1 VTSAPEPGA
10 AAPDDPPAGDPEP
23 DAGSLPAAM
32 RRQIAH
38 YVRAALPQLDLAEI
52 PAALRPARGW
62 RRGAMPAGFQD
73 RLLEATS
80 DEVFRERLGAALSD
94 DEQVAEVLA
103 GTDDPDR
110 GDQPDAGISGAL
122 LFLVRPAGWQQ
133 QLQALLDTVAAGA
146 EPAALARAEQEIAE
160 LTGKLRRAKQRR
172 EQDLAAAAAEASEV
186 QRRYLGTID
195 RLRDQLAAAQRA
207 QQTAEQAEADLAQQV
222 GEADRALRRL
232 RGQLAQARAEA
243 DRLRLEHRDGQVSAN
258 SRARVLLDV
267 LRESIA
273 GLAEELALPEGT
285 PAPAD
290 LVPASAP
297 AAPELPQ
304 RLHAVEDL
312 VQVLGLPRC
321 HLLVDGYNLSKGL
334 WPTAPLQQQRERL
347 VAALGALQAR
357 TGAEVTVVFDGAE
370 VAGVPPLA
378 AKAVRVRFSE
388 SGELADRV
396 LVALVA
402 AEPSGRPMV
411 VASSDAAVASGAR
424 RSGARTADREVLAAL
439 LPT

>member
-1 VTSAPEPGA
+1 MTRAPEPGA
-10 AAPDDPPAGDPEP
+10 DLPDEPAPEDSVP
-23 DAGSLPAAM
+23 DVGSLPAGM

-38 YVRAALPQLDLAEI
+38 YVKAALPQLDLAEI

-62 RRGAMPAGFQD
+62 RRDAMPAGFQD
-73 RLLEATS
+73 RLLEATTN
-80 DEVFRERLGAALSD
+80 EVFRERLGAALSD
-94 DEQVAEVLA
+94 DQQVAEALA
-103 GTDDPDR
+103 EAGDADR
-110 GDQPDAGISGAL
+110 GDRPDAGISGAL
-122 LFLVRPAGWQQ
+122 LFLVRPAGWQE
-133 QLQALLDTVAAGA
+133 QLRTLLDNVAAGA
-146 EPAALARAEQEIAE
+146 EPTALARAEQEIAE
-160 LTGKLRRAKQRR
+160 LRAKLQRAKQRR
-172 EQDLAAAAAEASEV
+172 EQDLAAAAAEAAEV
-186 QRRYLGTID
+186 QRRHLGTID

-207 QQTAEQAEADLAQQV
+207 QQSAEEAEADLAKQA

-258 SRARVLLDV
+258 SRARMLLHVLQA
-267 LRESIA
+267 SIA
-273 GLAEELALPEGT
+273 GLTEELALPEDT

-290 LVPASAP
+290 LVPARAP

-304 RLHAVEDL
+304 RLHAPEEL
-312 VQVLGLPRC
+312 MQVLGLPRC

-334 WPTAPLQQQRERL
+334 WPMAPLQQQRERL

-378 AKAVRVRFSE
+378 AKSVRVRFSE
-388 SGELADRV
+388 PGELADRV

-411 VASSDAAVASGAR
+411 VASSDAAVAAGAR
-424 RSGARTADREVLAAL
+424 RSGARTADRDVLAAR